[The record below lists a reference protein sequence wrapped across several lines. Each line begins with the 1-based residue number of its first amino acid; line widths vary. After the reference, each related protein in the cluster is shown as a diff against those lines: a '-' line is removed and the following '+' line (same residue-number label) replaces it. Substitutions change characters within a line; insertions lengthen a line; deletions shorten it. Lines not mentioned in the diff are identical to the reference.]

1 MALVERPDPRRK
13 LIIAAGLDFLIVALG
28 VAMFV
33 ASGSMLWILMAV
45 AFGAAVK
52 GVAVRSG
59 RAVDLVG
66 THGQT
71 VWHHDGAESSG
82 LVPHR

>member
-1 MALVERPDPRRK
+1 MMALVERPDPRKK

-45 AFGAAVK
+45 AFGAAVS
-52 GVAVRSG
+52 VPLILSAMREIREQDNASG
-59 RAVDLVG
+59 
-66 THGQT
+66 
-71 VWHHDGAESSG
+71 
-82 LVPHR
+82 

>member
-45 AFGAAVK
+45 AFGAAVS
-52 GVAVRSG
+52 VPLILSAMREIREQNNASG
-59 RAVDLVG
+59 
-66 THGQT
+66 
-71 VWHHDGAESSG
+71 
-82 LVPHR
+82 